1 MNKVDALGLSCPEP
15 LLLTQAALGK
25 KGTYQILVDNHTAKE
40 RVVAYIQEMGLE
52 AKLVTNHDEYE
63 IIVTVE

>member
-1 MNKVDALGLSCPEP
+1 MNKVDARGLSCPEP
-15 LLLTQAALGK
+15 LLLTQAALSK